1 MERFCIFRQNLS
13 SSLFKMGQNHYLLRK
28 SLHYKQ
34 VSELKCEKR
43 HFKFALILQVL
54 LMTHLSSIA
63 ISLYF
68 YWRHN
73 AYCEPGIYSGEQ
85 AINSK
90 KSDINFIWRNL
101 TTIFSIFPV

>member
-1 MERFCIFRQNLS
+1 MCLFCPCVYFFGELMDIKETFFVFRQNLS

-34 VSELKCEKR
+34 VSKLKFDKR
-43 HFKFALILQVL
+43 YILIFSNLQVL
-54 LMTHLSSIA
+54 LMTHLSAIA

-73 AYCEPGIYSGEQ
+73 AYCEPGIYSGTG
-85 AINSK
+85 N
-90 KSDINFIWRNL
+90 
-101 TTIFSIFPV
+101 